1 MTTSANVADPHADFS
16 ISLER
21 ANVLVLMM
29 LPVMLAALVGPF
41 YALYG
46 WDDLAMAIELLF
58 GTWSNL
64 IVLAFAIVAHEML
77 HAVGF
82 LLGGAPPTSL
92 HFGVQ
97 KMSPYAGCKAP
108 LEIGAYRLAIALPG
122 LVLGVLPWLW
132 GMATGAGWLVL
143 WAAVMLMASGGDILV
158 FWITRGLSYDTRVL
172 DHPTRAGCQIV
183 TPKNPAAMA

>member
-1 MTTSANVADPHADFS
+1 VTTSANVADTRADLS

-21 ANVLVLMM
+21 ANVLALAM
-29 LPVMLAALVGPF
+29 LPLLVAALVGPF
-41 YALYG
+41 FVLYG
-46 WDDLAMAIELLF
+46 WNDLAMSIELLF
-58 GTWSNL
+58 GSWSNL
-64 IVLAFAIVAHEML
+64 IVLAIAIVAHETL

-82 LLGGAPPTSL
+82 LLGGAPPASL

-97 KMSPYAGCKAP
+97 KMSPYAGCRAP

-143 WAAVMLMASGGDILV
+143 WAAVMLMASAGDMII
-158 FWITRGLSYDTRVL
+158 FWITRRLPYDTTVL

-183 TPKNPAAMA
+183 GPANPAGQG